1 MATIT
6 FINQINEFEKELNEQ
21 IHIHMMAT
29 KGRKCITMLDGF
41 VLEKD
46 DEKKFMKTCQKKF
59 STNGYKKLIPEINE
73 KTELICFAGDVR
85 YALKEL
91 LQQEYEKSESTIR
104 VHG

>member
-1 MATIT
+1 MNIT
-6 FINQINEFEKELNEQ
+6 FINQINEFEKELNEE
-21 IHIHMMAT
+21 IHIHMMST

-41 VLEKD
+41 ILEKE
-46 DEKKFMKTCQKKF
+46 DEKKFLKTCQKKF

-73 KTELICFAGDVR
+73 KTEVICFAGDVR

-91 LQQEYEKSESTIR
+91 LQKEYEKSESTIR

>member
-1 MATIT
+1 MNIT
-6 FINQINEFEKELNEQ
+6 FTNQINEFEKELHEQ

-29 KGRKCITMLDGF
+29 RGRKCITMLDGF
-41 VLEKD
+41 VLEKE
-46 DEKKFMKTCQKKF
+46 DEKKFMKICQKLF

-73 KTELICFAGDVR
+73 KTEVICFAGDFR

-91 LQQEYEKSESTIR
+91 LQQEYEKNDSTIH

>member
-46 DEKKFMKTCQKKF
+46 DEKKFMKT
-59 STNGYKKLIPEINE
+59 
-73 KTELICFAGDVR
+73 
-85 YALKEL
+85 
-91 LQQEYEKSESTIR
+91 
-104 VHG
+104 